1 MSHVCLNTTILMD
14 DGRLGDGNIAPSTM
28 PGTAATLYSTTA
40 LLPYRLAKKT
50 SAKTRKP

>member
-1 MSHVCLNTTILMD
+1 MD

-28 PGTAATLYSTTA
+28 PGTAATVSSTTA
-40 LLPYRLAKKT
+40 LLPYCLAKKA